1 MKLYL
6 LVFLALFL
14 FPVVSAVT
22 MEDIVIDLDGSSVNL
37 TGCSWDFSELTWDD
51 GGDWLYVE
59 GLTVSGSK
67 VITYSITENFTTL
80 VGDYSCASFPYP
92 SFSDSKSGHA
102 IDEFTTGMNAS
113 LGVIVSF
120 FALIAMVV
128 VLGLVITMFA
138 AGKIDWNQ
146 LITMVIILIMTGFIC
161 GVGAIIFTAL
171 GAL

>member
-1 MKLYL
+1 MNKFIF
-6 LVFLALFL
+6 VFLALFL
-14 FPVVSAVT
+14 LPVVSATT
-22 MEDIVIDLDGSSVNL
+22 MTGVVIDLDGSSVNL
-37 TGCSWDFSELTWDD
+37 TGCTWDFTELSWDD
-51 GGDWLYVE
+51 GGDWLYVDSLQVP
-59 GLTVSGSK
+59 GLINYD
-67 VITYSITENFTTL
+67 ITQNFTTL

-92 SFSDSKSGHA
+92 SFSETKSNFA
-102 IDEFTTGMNAS
+102 IDEFTTGMNTS

-128 VLGLVITMFA
+128 VLGIVLTMFA

-171 GAL
+171 GAI